1 MERGRG
7 TQSRRFAPAASAEPS
22 AQRQAG
28 GSERSE
34 RRVRRGDI
42 RDALEQDILTGR
54 SRPGEKLDEQ
64 ALARRF
70 DVSRTPVREA
80 LQQLA
85 SVGLIDLKP
94 NRGAFVREVSI
105 GELIQMFE
113 VMAELEGMAGRL
125 AARRAGEG
133 AILRIRELLAACE
146 TAAASRDTDAY
157 YAENGRFHAAIYE
170 ACGNAFLASEASRL
184 HQRLKAYRRLQL
196 RVPKR
201 MEQSLAEHR
210 RIVEAIERGDAAL
223 AERELKDHIA
233 IQGERFADFVASLS
247 VRDAAE

>member
-7 TQSRRFAPAASAEPS
+7 TQSRRSAPAASAEPN

-201 MEQSLAEHR
+201 MEQSLAE
-210 RIVEAIERGDAAL
+210 
-223 AERELKDHIA
+223 RELKDHIA

>member
-7 TQSRRFAPAASAEPS
+7 TQSRRSAPAASAEPN

-105 GELIQMFE
+105 GELIQ
-113 VMAELEGMAGRL
+113 MAELEGMAGRL